1 MTDTRRTRRNLSI
14 LMVVVAIL
22 IVVFYNLPG
31 SRRGG
36 EVRTGPIIVPTQQ
49 TEAQKLVG
57 GLDLTAPELIEK
69 TPAKT
74 HRIHI
79 QSWRTPKGAKVM
91 FVAAPEIPMLDVRVV
106 FNAGSARDGDMPG
119 LAFLTNAMLTEGAG
133 VADVDDIA
141 RHFEGLGAN
150 LSTSAHRDMAI
161 VSLRSLSDTQYRREA
176 LTLFNDV
183 VAHPTFPQGSLDRL
197 RNQLLLSLQREKQD
211 PSAQVSKAFFQQ
223 LYPNAPYGIPTKG
236 TENSLPLLTRDQ
248 LQSFHQRYY
257 VAGNAVIAMIGDIDR
272 EEAELIARQLDQQ
285 LPEGPAAPVLKSPAP
300 LAATQRE
307 HIEFPSNQTHIM
319 AGVLGVKRG
328 DPQWYSLLVGNEILG
343 GGGFASRL
351 NQIIRQDNG
360 LAYSVYSQFAPMAVE
375 GPFLMGL
382 QTRNDQ
388 TEQALQL
395 LQKTLREFIE
405 QGPTP
410 KELEDAKR
418 NLLGSFPQQVAS
430 NGSIVDYLGMIGFY
444 DLPLD
449 YLEQYPRQ
457 VEQVTVASVKKAF
470 AQVIAPDKL
479 LTVTVGATAAPDTA
493 TPAASGG

>member
-14 LMVVVAIL
+14 MMVVVAIL

-36 EVRTGPIIVPTQQ
+36 EVRTGPIIVPPEQ

-57 GLDLTAPELIEK
+57 GLDLTAPALIEK
-69 TPAKT
+69 APVKA

-79 QSWRTPKGAKVM
+79 ESWRTPKGAKVL

-106 FNAGSARDGDMPG
+106 FNAGSARDGELPG
-119 LAFLTNAMLTEGAG
+119 LAYLTNAMLSEGAG

-150 LSTSAHRDMAI
+150 LSTSAYRDMAV
-161 VSLRSLSDTQYRREA
+161 VSLRTLSDTQYRRDA
-176 LTLFNDV
+176 LTLFHDV
-183 VAHPTFPQGSLDRL
+183 VAHPTFPQDSLDRL

-211 PSAQVSKAFFQQ
+211 PGAQVTKAFFQQ
-223 LYPNAPYGIPTKG
+223 LYPDAAYGTPTKG
-236 TENSLPLLTRDQ
+236 SEDSLPLITQDQ
-248 LQSFHQRYY
+248 LQSFHKRYY
-257 VAGNAVIAMIGDIDR
+257 VAGNAVIALIGAIDR
-272 EEAELIARQLDQQ
+272 EEAEAIARQLDQQ

-300 LAATQRE
+300 LAEAKRE

-319 AGVLGVKRG
+319 AGSLGVKRG
-328 DPQWYSLLVGNEILG
+328 NPQWYSLMVGNEILG

-351 NQIIRQDNG
+351 NQVIRQDHG
-360 LAYSVYSQFAPMAVE
+360 LAYSVYSQFAPMAVK
-375 GPFLMGL
+375 GPFLMSL

-388 TEQALQL
+388 AEQALQL

-405 QGPTP
+405 QGPTA

-418 NLLGSFPQQVAS
+418 NLLGSFPLQTAS
-430 NGSIVDYLGMIGFY
+430 NSSIVDYLGMIGFY

-457 VEQVTVASVKKAF
+457 VEQVTVESVKKAF
-470 AQVIAPDKL
+470 EQVIAPDKL
-479 LTVTVGATAAPDTA
+479 LVVTVGATAVPTPAA
-493 TPAASGG
+493 TPANGG